1 MEDPEDLE
9 PPASHAPPVWTGLLV
24 FGFGALAGVLLAFA
38 GFGFI
43 DIGAGLLAAAF
54 LVALILL
61 SAFGLLALAFRRPI
75 LRRLFGFAETQLE
88 ALARPISRI
97 AERAAG
103 RDPEGATA
111 AARELVQIALSR
123 YSWIT
128 TRRWIVTSLTAL
140 IAAMAALAGTA
151 LLFQQNE
158 LLKKQSDLLEEQN
171 RRIVE
176 QTSLIAQDVELAEA
190 ARNAQLAVEITQIA
204 AALGAAAARA
214 HEEHPSDNLVN
225 VLDATELDR
234 ALILRITS
242 VSQALRPY
250 RFLDS
255 GLRPGDSTD
264 RMRVAMQARRA
275 AFPGTY
281 ARMAT
286 YNRWSDTPEGV
297 RLIDRPS
304 SPERGHLLAV
314 LAGAGVRG
322 LEPLNVA
329 GLDLSFARLQDAVLP
344 ALSLQGGRLAYA
356 DFSGAAL
363 TECDLGGAVLENAR
377 FHRADIRRSTFADVS
392 ADRVRPPL
400 REDDAPH
407 KSFLTGADF
416 SGAFVRQTD
425 FSGAWALA
433 TSFDDAVLDRVVFSD
448 TQLGLAR
455 FPGAVLIA
463 PDFTGAGLK
472 SADFDGAVVFGADAL
487 ERIATEAE
495 PGSFRA
501 DRYRLLP
508 MTMADVMAL
517 PLVNQSLEAGEIT
530 DATGGAPPYRV
541 ERTAPF
547 DD

>member
-1 MEDPEDLE
+1 MDEPD
-9 PPASHAPPVWTGLLV
+9 PPANIPPVWTGLLV
-24 FGFGALAGVLLAFA
+24 FGFGTMAGVLLAYA
-38 GFGFI
+38 GLGFL
-43 DIGAGLLAAAF
+43 DLGAGVLAAVF
-54 LVALILL
+54 LVALVVLAVL
-61 SAFGLLALAFRRPI
+61 GLVLVAFRRPI
-75 LRRLFGFAETQLE
+75 LRRLFGFAETQME
-88 ALARPISRI
+88 SLARPLAHI

-111 AARELVQIALSR
+111 AARELVQMALAR
-123 YSWIT
+123 YSWVT
-128 TRRWIVTSLTAL
+128 TRRWLVASMTAL
-140 IAAMAALAGTA
+140 VAAMAALAGTA
-151 LLFQQNE
+151 LLFQQNT
-158 LLKKQSDLLEEQN
+158 LLQQQSALLEEQN

-204 AALGAAAARA
+204 AALGAAAARV
-214 HEEHPSDNLVN
+214 HEYDTSGVLVN
-225 VLDATELDR
+225 VLEASDLDR

-255 GLRPGDSTD
+255 GLRVGDPTD
-264 RMRVAMQARRA
+264 RMRVAMQGRRA

-281 ARMAT
+281 DRMAT
-286 YNRWSDTPEGV
+286 YNRWLDAPDGV

-304 SPERGHLLAV
+304 SPERGHLLSV
-314 LAGAGVRG
+314 LAGAGVRA

-377 FHRADIRRSTFADVS
+377 FRRADIRRSTFADVQET
-392 ADRVRPPL
+392 RVRPPL
-400 REDDAPH
+400 RAADAPH
-407 KSFLTGADF
+407 KSFLSGADF
-416 SGAFVRQTD
+416 SAAVVRDTD
-425 FSGAWALA
+425 FSDAWALA
-433 TSFDDAVLDRVVFSD
+433 TNWDGAVLDRVRFTG

-472 SADFDGAVVFGADAL
+472 SADFDGAIVFGADAL
-487 ERIATEAE
+487 DRIAAVAE

-501 DRYRLLP
+501 DRFRLLP
-508 MTMADVMAL
+508 MTMADVLAL
-517 PLVNQSLEAGEIT
+517 PLVNQTLDGGEIT
-530 DATGGAPPYRV
+530 AATGGAAPYRV
-541 ERTAPF
+541 ERIVAF